1 MGCIPVLKEAVTSD
15 ALIKNAVRE
24 ALLEWDAPQNDTSD
38 DNYTEYRR
46 YILRKRIF
54 IGICIVAIFLVS
66 GYALTIGGY
75 DIGFTETYQIIW
87 NHISGNVTDTNKDYV
102 IIQLRSPRIL
112 LGILT
117 GAGLAATGVVMQS
130 TLMNPLADS
139 YTTGVSS
146 GALFGASLSI
156 ALGIHLFGEHGSM
169 VVNAFVFSM
178 IPMLVIITVAKM
190 KKTSPTVMIMAGI
203 AVMYIFDA
211 CTTLIRLWSDPNSL
225 QEVYIWSV
233 GSLAHSDWSD
243 IPTIAIVVIPCIIF
257 MQLMTRQLNVL
268 ASGDDSAKALGINAE
283 NLRTIC
289 MIVCALC
296 VATLVCFTG
305 LIGFVG
311 LVAPHIVRMFI
322 GADNRFLLP
331 ASMVFGAALLLLA
344 DLIGR
349 TIIAPAILQVGVIT
363 SFIGGP
369 MFLWILLKRNSKV

>member
-1 MGCIPVLKEAVTSD
+1 MLKEAVTND
-15 ALIKNAVRE
+15 ALVKSAVRD
-24 ALLEWDAPQNDTSD
+24 ALSDWDSSLIVEDES
-38 DNYTEYRR
+38 YEEYRT
-46 YILRKRIF
+46 YIAKKWIF
-54 IGICIVAIFLVS
+54 IGICIVAIILVS

-75 DIGFTETYQIIW
+75 NIGFLETYEILW
-87 NHISGNVTDTNKDYV
+87 NHLTGDIVDENKDYV
-102 IIQLRSPRIL
+102 IVELRSPRII

-117 GAGLAATGVVMQS
+117 GAGLAVTGVVMQS

-156 ALGIHLFGEHGSM
+156 VFGIHIFGENGSM
-169 VVNAFVFSM
+169 VVNAFLFSM
-178 IPMLVIITVAKM
+178 IPMIVIITVAKM

-211 CTTLIRLWSDPNSL
+211 CTTLIRLWADPNSL

-243 IPTIAIVVIPCIIF
+243 IPTVAAVVIPCIVVL
-257 MQLMTRQLNVL
+257 QLMSRHLNVL
-268 ASGDDSAKALGINAE
+268 ASGDDSAKSLGIDAE
-283 NLRTIC
+283 RLRSIC
-289 MIVCALC
+289 MIICALC

-322 GADNRFLLP
+322 GADNRYLMP
-331 ASMVFGAALLLLA
+331 ASMVFGAAMLLIS
-344 DLIGR
+344 DLVGR
-349 TIIAPAILQVGVIT
+349 TIISPAILQVGVIT

-369 MFLWILLKRNSKV
+369 MFLWILLRKNSKVWG

>member
-1 MGCIPVLKEAVTSD
+1 MLKEAVTND
-15 ALIKNAVRE
+15 GLIKKAVLE
-24 ALLEWDAPQNDTSD
+24 SLNEWDASTADVSED
-38 DNYTEYRR
+38 DSYKEYRH
-46 YILRKRIF
+46 YIYRKWIF
-54 IGICIVAIFLVS
+54 MVICVVSIILVS

-75 DIGFTETYQIIW
+75 DIGFLETYQIILD
-87 NHISGNVTDTNKDYV
+87 HFTGNIRDVDKDYV
-102 IIQLRSPRIL
+102 IIQLRSPRLIL
-112 LGILT
+112 GVLT
-117 GAGLAATGVVMQS
+117 GTGLAATGVVMQS

-156 ALGIHLFGEHGSM
+156 AFGINLFGENGSM
-169 VVNAFVFSM
+169 VINAFIFSM
-178 IPMLVIITVAKM
+178 IPMIVIISVAKM

-203 AVMYIFDA
+203 AIMYIFEA
-211 CTTLIRLWSDPNSL
+211 GTTLIRLWSDPNSL

-243 IPTIAIVVIPCIIF
+243 VPTIAVIVIPCLIVL
-257 MQLMTRQLNVL
+257 QLMTRHLNVL
-268 ASGDDSAKALGINAE
+268 ASGDDSAKSLGIDAE
-283 NLRTIC
+283 RLRSIC
-289 MIVCALC
+289 MIICAIA

-331 ASMVFGAALLLLA
+331 ASMVFGAALLLIA

-349 TIIAPAILQVGVIT
+349 TIIAPAILEVGVIT

-369 MFLWILLKRNSKV
+369 MFLWILLRKNSKVWG